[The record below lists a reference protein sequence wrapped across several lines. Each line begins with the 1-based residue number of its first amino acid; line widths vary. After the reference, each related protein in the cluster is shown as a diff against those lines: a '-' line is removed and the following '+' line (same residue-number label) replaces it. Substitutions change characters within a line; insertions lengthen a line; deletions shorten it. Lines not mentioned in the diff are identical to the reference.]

1 MTITPTVLEGKFVR
15 LEPLTPAHET
25 DLFPL
30 ARQSEIWEFM
40 VFGPFATRE
49 QFHGWQEALFKWVA
63 SGKAIWFTIFRKNDN
78 CVVGMTALMSINPAN
93 RSLEIGGTW
102 LTPSAWR
109 TAINTESKYLLLR
122 HVFEDRDCRRVEIKT
137 DSRNLRSQRAIERLG
152 AVKEAV
158 LRKNMIVRDGY
169 QRDSVVYSIVDTE
182 WQAVKSRL
190 EGFLN
195 R

>member
-1 MTITPTVLEGKFVR
+1 MNISPLTLNGNFVR
-15 LEPLTPAHET
+15 LEPLTPAHEV

-30 ARQSEIWEFM
+30 ARQPEIWQFM

-49 QFHGWQEALFKWVA
+49 QFHAWQEDLFKWVA
-63 SGKAIWFTIFRKNDN
+63 TGKAIWFTIFRKSDD
-78 CVVGMTALMSINPAN
+78 CIVGMTALMSIKPSD
-93 RSLEIGGTW
+93 RSVEIGGTW
-102 LTPSAWR
+102 LSPDVWR
-109 TAINTESKYLLLR
+109 TVINTESKYLLLR
-122 HVFEDRDCRRVEIKT
+122 HAFESMNCVRVEIKT

-152 AVKEAV
+152 AVKEGV

-169 QRDSVVYSIVDTE
+169 QRSSIVYSIIDDE